1 MLPSTLIPFCFP
13 DFVRLPPLE
22 LLGFTYFKSL
32 PQIMTWEKEILTC
45 PTLLKMALCKVLW
58 FYSLLK
64 ASALKMQVQMNIVEE
79 QANV

>member
-1 MLPSTLIPFCFP
+1 
-13 DFVRLPPLE
+13 
-22 LLGFTYFKSL
+22 
-32 PQIMTWEKEILTC
+32 MTWEKEILTC